1 MAGRVRTAAVWGI
14 HTPYLMSSSGWNK
27 KSYVWCRPGAQAE
40 LTQTKSGKLMIIQSG
55 SRRTKASQEA
65 WQKALNALHLEKC
78 VFLVQVMLL
87 RDKMFVNV
95 AHMERC

>member
-1 MAGRVRTAAVWGI
+1 MAGRVRTAAVW
-14 HTPYLMSSSGWNK
+14 
-27 KSYVWCRPGAQAE
+27 
-40 LTQTKSGKLMIIQSG
+40 TKSGKLMIIQSG